1 MSLNKNALI
10 DSTYYFQMSDDEDL
24 LEDERAKNMI
34 EDMINAVSTQF
45 EKFCNRLLVERTFT
59 HDETDTDNYDL
70 NLLRYCIFDAPKL
83 ASLYFP
89 TYPVTTLTK
98 IEVSGTEISVAE
110 SDDYD
115 ASEGYI
121 LYHSKGKLI
130 YSQGFDYP
138 YLQNVK
144 IIWKGGYN
152 DDHPEMS
159 DLKYLCF
166 MAVKNFVNAPDN
178 SMMESERMGNYTYKL
193 MSPHFQTQL
202 RGYSPQIFEN
212 LMKYRKVAFA

>member
-10 DSTYYFQMSDDEDL
+10 DSTYYFQMSDNEDL

-34 EDMINAVSTQF
+34 EDIINAVSTQF
-45 EKFCNRLLVERTFT
+45 EKFCNRILVERTFT
-59 HDETDTDNYDL
+59 YLTTDTVNYDINYL
-70 NLLRYCIFDAPKL
+70 NYCIFDAPKL

-98 IEVSGTEISVAE
+98 LEISGIEISAAA

-121 LYHSKGKLI
+121 LYRNNGRII
-130 YSQGFDYP
+130 YSPGFDFP

-159 DLKYLCF
+159 DLKYLCY
-166 MAVKNFVNAPDN
+166 MAIKNYVNAPDN

-193 MSPHFQTQL
+193 MSPLFQKEL

>member
-10 DSTYYFQMSDDEDL
+10 DSTYYFQMSDDENL
-24 LEDERAKNMI
+24 LEDERVKNMI
-34 EDMINAVSTQF
+34 EDTINAVSTQF

-59 HDETDTDNYDL
+59 HDVSDTDNYDAAFL
-70 NLLRYCIFDAPKL
+70 HYCVFDAPKL

-98 IEVSGTEISVAE
+98 LEISGIEISAAA

-121 LYHSKGKLI
+121 LYNSKGKLI
-130 YSQGFDYP
+130 YSQGFDFP

-152 DDHPEMS
+152 DDYSEMS
-159 DLKYLCF
+159 DLKYLCY
-166 MAVKNFVNAPDN
+166 MAIKNYVNAPEN

>member
-1 MSLNKNALI
+1 MALNKNALI
-10 DSTYYFQMSDDEDL
+10 DTTYYFQMSDDEDV
-24 LEDERAKNMI
+24 LEDEQVKNMI
-34 EDMINAVSTQF
+34 EDIINAVSTQF

-59 HDETDTDNYDL
+59 HDVADTTNYDASFL
-70 NLLRYCIFDAPKL
+70 HYSIFDAPKL
-83 ASLYFP
+83 GSFYFP
-89 TYPVTTLTK
+89 TYPVTTITK
-98 IEVSGTEISVAE
+98 LEISGTEISIAE
-110 SDDYD
+110 DDDYD

-121 LYHSKGKLI
+121 LYKSAGRII
-130 YSQGFDYP
+130 YSQGFDFP
-138 YLQNVK
+138 YLQNLK

-159 DLKYLCF
+159 DLKYLCY
-166 MAVKNFVNAPDN
+166 MAIKNYVNAPDN

-193 MSPHFQTQL
+193 MSPHFQTKL

>member
-1 MSLNKNALI
+1 MGLNKNALI
-10 DSTYYFQMSDDEDL
+10 DSTYYFQMSDEEDL
-24 LEDERAKNMI
+24 LEDERIKNMI
-34 EDMINAVSTQF
+34 EDLINAVSTQF
-45 EKFCNRLLVERTFT
+45 EKFCNRFLVERTFT
-59 HDETDTDNYDL
+59 YDIADTVNYDV
-70 NLLRYCIFDAPKL
+70 NLLHYSIFDAPKL
-83 ASLYFP
+83 GFLYLP
-89 TYPVTTLTK
+89 TYPVSSITK
-98 IEVSGTEISVAE
+98 LEISGVEISAAA

-115 ASEGYI
+115 ASDGYM
-121 LYHSKGKLI
+121 LYNAAGKII
-130 YSQGFDYP
+130 YSQGFDFP

-159 DLKYLCF
+159 DLKYLCY
-166 MAVKNFVNAPDN
+166 MAIKNYVNAPDN

-193 MSPHFQTQL
+193 MSPLFQKEL

>member
-10 DSTYYFQMSDDEDL
+10 DSTYYFTQSGDSDI
-24 LEDERAKNMI
+24 LEDERAKTMI

-45 EKFCNRLLVERTFT
+45 EIFCNRVLKERTFT
-59 HDETDTDNYDL
+59 YDDSDSENYDVNFL
-70 NLLRYCIFDAPKL
+70 HYAIFDAPK
-83 ASLYFP
+83 AATFWFP
-89 TYPVTTLTK
+89 TYPVASVTSFY
-98 IEVSGTEISVAE
+98 VSGTEITVADE
-110 SDDYD
+110 DDYD
-115 ASEGYI
+115 ASDGYI
-121 LYHSKGKLI
+121 LYNRRGKLV

-144 IIWKGGYN
+144 VIWKGGYA
-152 DDHPEMS
+152 DES
-159 DLKYLCF
+159 QELSELKYLCY
-166 MAVKNFVNAPDN
+166 MAIKNYVNAPEN

-193 MSPHFQTQL
+193 MSPFFQKEL

>member
-1 MSLNKNALI
+1 MALNKNALI
-10 DSTYYFQMSDDEDL
+10 DSTYYFQMSDNESM

-34 EDMINAVSTQF
+34 EDIINAVSTQF
-45 EKFCNRLLVERTFT
+45 EKFCNRVLVERTFT
-59 HDETDTDNYDL
+59 HDISDTDNYDVAFL
-70 NLLRYCIFDAPKL
+70 YYSIFDAPKL
-83 ASLYFP
+83 ATIYLP
-89 TYPVTTLTK
+89 TYPVSSITK
-98 IEVSGTEISVAE
+98 LEISGTEISAASV
-110 SDDYD
+110 DDYD

-121 LYHSKGKLI
+121 LYTSAGRII
-130 YSQGFDYP
+130 YSPGFDFP

-144 IIWKGGYN
+144 IIWTGGYN

-159 DLKYLCF
+159 DLKYLCY
-166 MAVKNFVNAPDN
+166 MAIKNYVNAPDN

-193 MSPHFQTQL
+193 MSPFFQKEL

>member
-10 DSTYYFQMSDDEDL
+10 DSTYYFQMSDDEDM
-24 LEDERAKNMI
+24 LEDEQIKNMI
-34 EDMINAVSTQF
+34 EDTINAVSTQF

-59 HDETDTDNYDL
+59 HDTEDTNNYDAA
-70 NLLRYCIFDAPKL
+70 LLHYCIFDAPKL

-98 IEVSGTEISVAE
+98 LEISGTEISIAE

-121 LYHSKGKLI
+121 LYNSKGKLI
-130 YSQGFDYP
+130 YSQGFDFP

-159 DLKYLCF
+159 DLKYLCY
-166 MAVKNFVNAPDN
+166 MAIKNYVNAPDN